1 MLDSQL
7 QTVDVM
13 DNIVFNTISDYY
25 KILQRRGYHS
35 YADVKKILVLSFYWN
50 FVTSDY
56 RGLIEKKDYSLIER
70 TLNCLFGSTCLI
82 PYPDY
87 LKMGKLK
94 LGEMTEVLARTKA
107 VEAYSEELNLR
118 ILDNDVLI
126 ADNTRR
132 LDEHNSRVTAIE
144 NTKVVKGKS
153 HVQDIPDIVLPP
165 SD

>member
-1 MLDSQL
+1 
-7 QTVDVM
+7 M

-70 TLNCLFGSTCLI
+70 ALNCLFGSTCLI

-87 LKMGKLK
+87 LKMGKLHI
-94 LGEMTEVLARTKA
+94 GEMTEMDHRVKTLEDTEVLKA
-107 VEAYSEELNLR
+107 FAG
-118 ILDNDVLI
+118 DN
-126 ADNTRR
+126 
-132 LDEHNSRVTAIE
+132 ENS
-144 NTKVVKGKS
+144 
-153 HVQDIPDIVLPP
+153 DIVIL
-165 SD
+165 SEDENSE

>member
-1 MLDSQL
+1 
-7 QTVDVM
+7 M

-70 TLNCLFGSTCLI
+70 ALNCLFGSTCLI

-87 LKMGKLK
+87 LKMGKLHI
-94 LGEMTEVLARTKA
+94 GEMTEMAHRVKTLEDTEVLKA
-107 VEAYSEELNLR
+107 FAG
-118 ILDNDVLI
+118 ND
-126 ADNTRR
+126 
-132 LDEHNSRVTAIE
+132 ENS
-144 NTKVVKGKS
+144 
-153 HVQDIPDIVLPP
+153 DIVIL
-165 SD
+165 SEDDNSE